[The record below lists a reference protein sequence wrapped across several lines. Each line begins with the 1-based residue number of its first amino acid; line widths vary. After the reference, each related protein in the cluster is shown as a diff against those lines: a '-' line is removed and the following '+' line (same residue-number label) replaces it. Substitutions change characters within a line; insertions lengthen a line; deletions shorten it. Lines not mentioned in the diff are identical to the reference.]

1 MRIVRIICWL
11 CILLVG
17 SLVIS
22 QPATILA
29 QDESPGEEKIEL
41 TTPYTKLEGT
51 SGTSFEF
58 EVELNYQGS
67 EARVF
72 DLVATGPKN
81 WTVYITPSYPKDK
94 RIRDIRLEPG
104 KAYGEKINV
113 TAIPPFW
120 LMPEP
125 GEYQITLEATSGE
138 IKGTIELTAVVTA
151 KYDLSLTPT
160 EERYNT
166 SATAGKDN
174 YFPVLVANEG
184 SAPIDN
190 ITFSSNKPGGWTIEF
205 LPDKVDS
212 LIAGNF
218 QTIDINIK
226 PPPKTIAGD
235 YKITLI
241 ANGKQA
247 RDNMDIRVSVE
258 TPPVGQWVGVG
269 IIVLVI
275 AGLAVIFM
283 RFSRR

>member
-1 MRIVRIICWL
+1 MRIVRTIFWL

-17 SLVIS
+17 SVVIS

-41 TTPYTKLEGT
+41 TTSYTKLEGT

-81 WTVYITPSYPKDK
+81 WTVYITPSYPKEK
-94 RIRDIRLEPG
+94 MIRDIRLEPG
-104 KAYGEKINV
+104 KTYGEKINV
-113 TAIPPFW
+113 YAAPPFW
-120 LMPEP
+120 LMPDP
-125 GEYQITLEATSGE
+125 GEYEITLEATSGE
-138 IKGTIELTAVVTA
+138 IKGTINLKAIVIA
-151 KYDLSLTPT
+151 KYALSLIPT

-174 YFPVLVANEG
+174 YFSVVAANEG
-184 SAPIDN
+184 SATIDN
-190 ITFSSNKPGGWTIEF
+190 ISFSSDKPKGWTIEF
-205 LPDKVDS
+205 TPDKLDS

-218 QTIDINIK
+218 QIIDVNIK

-258 TPPVGQWVGVG
+258 TTPVGQWVGVG

-275 AGLAVIFM
+275 AGLTVIFM

>member
-1 MRIVRIICWL
+1 MRIVRTIFWL

-17 SLVIS
+17 SVVIS

-41 TTPYTKLEGT
+41 TTSYTKLEGT

-67 EARVF
+67 EARIF

-81 WTVYITPSYPKDK
+81 WTVYITPSYPKEK
-94 RIRDIRLEPG
+94 MIRDIRLEPG
-104 KAYGEKINV
+104 NTYGEKINV
-113 TAIPPFW
+113 YAAPPFW
-120 LMPEP
+120 LMPDP
-125 GEYQITLEATSGE
+125 GEYEITLEATSGE
-138 IKGTIELTAVVTA
+138 IKGTINLKAVIIA
-151 KYDLSLTPT
+151 KYDLSLIPT

-174 YFPVLVANEG
+174 YFSVVAANEG
-184 SAPIDN
+184 SATIDN
-190 ITFSSNKPGGWTIEF
+190 ITFSSDKPRGWTIEF
-205 LPDKVDS
+205 SPDKVDS

-218 QTIDINIK
+218 QTIDVNIK